1 MYRYRALSDLQTN
14 FRHERQVWD
23 RSVVVRSELL
33 LLILGGKQGHQIV
46 RSQSVDG
53 ACTG

>member
-1 MYRYRALSDLQTN
+1 MYRYQVLSVLQAN

-23 RSVVVRSELL
+23 VVRSELL